1 MLTTEGKRK
10 RNRAFTLQDLLTI
23 YFQITVMLSAL
34 LQRTIYIQL
43 KVAVFSFNR
52 FRCRV
57 TLVSLN

>member
-23 YFQITVMLSAL
+23 YFQIRVMLSAL

-43 KVAVFSFNR
+43 KAAVFSFNR